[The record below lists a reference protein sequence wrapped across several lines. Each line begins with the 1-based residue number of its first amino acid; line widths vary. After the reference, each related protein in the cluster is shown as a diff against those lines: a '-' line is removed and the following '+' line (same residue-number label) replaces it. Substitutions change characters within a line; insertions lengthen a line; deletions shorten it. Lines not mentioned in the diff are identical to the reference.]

1 MASDGS
7 WTVAVGLVGL
17 GLHTITATQ
26 TDPTWNLVSVASSA
40 VSITLYAQPV
50 PPVITSTAVGSVS
63 HGSAQVTVNGTGISG
78 ETITLYDGSTVV
90 GTVTVGS
97 GGTWQLKVSMATG
110 THTLTATQT
119 LTAGVTSLASAAV
132 VVTVH

>member
-1 MASDGS
+1 MRR
-7 WTVAVGLVGL
+7 
-17 GLHTITATQ
+17 
-26 TDPTWNLVSVASSA
+26 
-40 VSITLYAQPV
+40 
-50 PPVITSTAVGSVS
+50 
-63 HGSAQVTVNGTGISG
+63 
-78 ETITLYDGSTVV
+78 
-90 GTVTVGS
+90 TVTVGS